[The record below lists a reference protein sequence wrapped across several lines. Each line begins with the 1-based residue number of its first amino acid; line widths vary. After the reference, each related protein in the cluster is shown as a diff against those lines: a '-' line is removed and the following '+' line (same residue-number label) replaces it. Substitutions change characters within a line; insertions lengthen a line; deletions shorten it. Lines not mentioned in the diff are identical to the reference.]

1 MEMLA
6 ELRITPVDSD
16 GAFLREVAIVVRV
29 LADSPLSYRVNAMG
43 TTLEGD
49 LDAILDVVRQC
60 HRDLA
65 KDSSR
70 TLIELSLD
78 DRPAKP
84 GELERSLRHLR
95 EATFGAPIERLLPP
109 R

>member
-1 MEMLA
+1 MLA
-6 ELRITPVDSD
+6 ELRITPVESD
-16 GAFLREVAIVVRV
+16 ESFLREVATVVRV

-60 HRDLA
+60 HRELS
-65 KDSSR
+65 KDSR
-70 TLIELSLD
+70 RILIELSID

-84 GELERSLRHLR
+84 GELGRSLRHLR
-95 EATFGAPIERLLPP
+95 EAPLGAPIERVLPP